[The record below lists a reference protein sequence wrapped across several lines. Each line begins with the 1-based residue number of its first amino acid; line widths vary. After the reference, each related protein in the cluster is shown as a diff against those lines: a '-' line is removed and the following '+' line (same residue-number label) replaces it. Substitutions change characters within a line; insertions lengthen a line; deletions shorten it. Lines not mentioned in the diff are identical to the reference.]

1 MFCKNCGV
9 YNTDDS
15 VFCTKCGANLKEES
29 GNAENVEQQG
39 YTPEPVNIQPP
50 YTPPQG
56 NVNNYQMQPPEE
68 PKKKKG
74 KKKAVKGIIIALV
87 VIIVIGIVALFSWT
101 SIARAAVGNMDFY
114 LWRESKNIVSLL
126 DTGVFDN
133 LSHTQTFDSD
143 TDVKIGYDGD
153 ELVSGGAE
161 MSYDKEKHSTAAT
174 VNIEYEGEKIP
185 VTINYCDGKISVASK
200 DILGDADIYL
210 DLNDLSTLDPTTQSN
225 ANSGAGSTQ
234 SYDIDYDKTV
244 LNEEAREKVIAAL
257 PEIIKKA
264 EKDTLSKNTKTKIG
278 FVDGKPC
285 TIVTID
291 ATAADWAEFVDAL
304 WENCKDDDDLM
315 EVIESTVDAVGI
327 INGYTADDLLD
338 EFDKSIDDMVEYADD
353 DISTTFTVAYSLTGN
368 IVQRTVS
375 VNADDEEEYV
385 ATLNSNMSGKN
396 KQLSFELTNDGE
408 VSHELSY
415 DVSTKGNKLNG
426 AIKYSQYSKYYGDN
440 TLDIKLE
447 DVGVEKCNSVYVPV
461 GKLTANDG
469 ANFNLNVEADS
480 SKDYS
485 ISVKGTADGS
495 DFYGTVDSELSDKA
509 DLKDFEEPEKD
520 SESISIFDL
529 MNGNFPGNYYGYDP
543 SYQDSYD
550 YSNYGNYDY
559 SDYGNY
565 DYSDYDYSNY
575 DYGDYSDGYD
585 M

>member
-15 VFCTKCGANLKEES
+15 VFCTKCGANLKEEN

-39 YTPEPVNIQPP
+39 FTPEPVNIQPP

-56 NVNNYQMQPPEE
+56 NVNNYQMQTPEE

-87 VIIVIGIVALFSWT
+87 VIVVIGIVALFSWT
-101 SIARAAVGNMDFY
+101 SIAKAAVGNMDFY
-114 LWRESKNIVSLL
+114 LWKESKNIVSLL

-153 ELVSGGAE
+153 ELVSGGVE
-161 MSYDKEKHSTAAT
+161 MSYDKEKHSTTAT
-174 VNIEYEGEKIP
+174 VNIESDGEKIP
-185 VTINYCDGKISVASK
+185 VSINYCDGKISVASK
-200 DILGDADIYL
+200 DLLGDADIYL
-210 DLNDLSTLDPTTQSN
+210 DLNDLSTLDPTTQSDT
-225 ANSGAGSTQ
+225 NSGARSAQ
-234 SYDIDYDKTV
+234 SDDIDYDKTV
-244 LNEEAREKVIAAL
+244 LNEEAREKVIDAL
-257 PEIIKKA
+257 PGIIKKA

-315 EVIESTVDAVGI
+315 EVIESTVGAVGI
-327 INGYTADDLLD
+327 IYGYTADDLLD
-338 EFDKSIDDMVEYADD
+338 EFDESIDDMVEYADD
-353 DISTTFTVAYSLTGN
+353 DVSSAFTVAYSLTGN
-368 IVQRTVS
+368 IVQRTLT
-375 VNADDEEEYV
+375 VNDDDEEEYV

-426 AIKYSQYSKYYGDN
+426 AIKYSQYSKYYGDY
-440 TLDIKLE
+440 TLNIKLE
-447 DVGVEKCNSVYVPV
+447 DVGVEKCNGVYVPV
-461 GKLTANDG
+461 GKLTVNDG

-485 ISVKGTADGS
+485 ISVKGTADGD

-520 SESISIFDL
+520 SDSISIFDL
-529 MNGNFPGNYYGYDP
+529 MNGNFPGNNYGYDP

-550 YSNYGNYDY
+550 YS
-559 SDYGNY
+559 DYGDY

>member
-56 NVNNYQMQPPEE
+56 NVNNYQMQTPEE

-74 KKKAVKGIIIALV
+74 KKKSVKGIIIALV

-114 LWRESKNIVSLL
+114 LWKESKNIVSLL

-153 ELVSGGAE
+153 EFVSGGAE

-185 VTINYCDGKISVASK
+185 VSINYCDGKISVASK

-210 DLNDLSTLDPTTQSN
+210 DLNDLSTLDPTTQSD
-225 ANSGAGSTQ
+225 ANSGARSTQ

-338 EFDKSIDDMVEYADD
+338 EFDKSIADMVEYADD

-368 IVQRTVS
+368 IVQRTVNVS
-375 VNADDEEEYV
+375 ADNEKEYV
-385 ATLNSNMSGKN
+385 ATLNSNMSGKS
-396 KQLSFELTNDGE
+396 KQLTFELTADGE
-408 VSHELSY
+408 VSDELSY
-415 DVSTKGNKLNG
+415 DVSTKGNRLNG
-426 AIKYSQYSKYYGDN
+426 AIKYSKYYGDGDN

-447 DVGVEKCNSVYVPV
+447 DVGVEKCNGVYVPV
-461 GKLTANDG
+461 GKLTANIAD
-469 ANFNLNVEADS
+469 NFKLNVEADS

-550 YSNYGNYDY
+550 YSDYSDY

>member
-15 VFCTKCGANLKEES
+15 VFCTKCGANLKEEN

-50 YTPPQG
+50 YTPPQD
-56 NVNNYQMQPPEE
+56 NVNNYQMQTPEE

-101 SIARAAVGNMDFY
+101 SIAKAAVGNMDFY
-114 LWRESKNIVSLL
+114 LWKESKNIVSLL

-153 ELVSGGAE
+153 ELVSGGVE
-161 MSYDKEKHSTAAT
+161 MSYDKEKHSTTAT
-174 VNIEYEGEKIP
+174 VNIESDGEKIP

-200 DILGDADIYL
+200 DLLGDADIYL
-210 DLNDLSTLDPTTQSN
+210 DLNDLSTLAPTTQSDT
-225 ANSGAGSTQ
+225 NSDARSTQ
-234 SYDIDYDKTV
+234 SDDIDYDKTV
-244 LNEEAREKVIAAL
+244 LNEEAREKVIDAL

-264 EKDTLSKNTKTKIG
+264 EKAILSKNAKTKIG

-285 TIVTID
+285 TVVTIE
-291 ATAADWAEFVDAL
+291 ATTADWAEFIAAI

-327 INGYTADDLLD
+327 IYGYTADDLLD

-353 DISTTFTVAYSLTGN
+353 DVSTTFTVAYSLTGN
-368 IVQRTVS
+368 IVQRTLT
-375 VNADDEEEYV
+375 VNDDGTEYV

-426 AIKYSQYSKYYGDN
+426 AIKYSQYSIYYGDDGN
-440 TLDIKLE
+440 HTLNIKLE
-447 DVGVEKCNSVYVPV
+447 DIGVEKCNDVYVPV
-461 GKLTANDG
+461 GKLTVNSDDD
-469 ANFNLNVEADS
+469 FILNVEADS

-520 SESISIFDL
+520 SNSISIFDL
-529 MNGNFPGNYYGYDP
+529 MNGNFPGNDYGYDP

-550 YSNYGNYDY
+550 YS
-559 SDYGNY
+559 
-565 DYSDYDYSNY
+565 

>member
-1 MFCKNCGV
+1 
-9 YNTDDS
+9 
-15 VFCTKCGANLKEES
+15 
-29 GNAENVEQQG
+29 
-39 YTPEPVNIQPP
+39 
-50 YTPPQG
+50 
-56 NVNNYQMQPPEE
+56 MQTPEE

-74 KKKAVKGIIIALV
+74 KKKAVKGIITALV

-174 VNIEYEGEKIP
+174 VNIEYDGEKIP

-200 DILGDADIYL
+200 DILGDSDIYL
-210 DLNDLSTLDPTTQSN
+210 DLNDLSTLDPTTQSD

-291 ATAADWAEFVDAL
+291 ATAADWAEFVDVL

-315 EVIESTVDAVGI
+315 EVIESTVDAVGVI
-327 INGYTADDLLD
+327 YGYTADDLLD
-338 EFDKSIDDMVEYADD
+338 EFDKSIDEMAEYADD
-353 DISTTFTVAYSLTGN
+353 DISTTFTVSYSLTGN

-375 VNADDEEEYV
+375 VNADDDDEYV

-396 KQLSFELTNDGE
+396 NQLSFELTNDGE

-426 AIKYSQYSKYYGDN
+426 AIKYSQYSKYYGDY
-440 TLDIKLE
+440 TLNIKLE
-447 DVGVEKCNSVYVPV
+447 DVGVEKCNGVYVPV

-543 SYQDSYD
+543 SYQDSSD
-550 YSNYGNYDY
+550 YSDY

>member
-39 YTPEPVNIQPP
+39 YTSEPVNIQPP
-50 YTPPQG
+50 YTRPQG
-56 NVNNYQMQPPEE
+56 NVNNYQMQTPEE

-101 SIARAAVGNMDFY
+101 SIARAAAGNMDFY

-200 DILGDADIYL
+200 DILGDSDIYL
-210 DLNDLSTLDPTTQSN
+210 DLNDLNTLAPTTQSD
-225 ANSGAGSTQ
+225 ANSGTGSTQ

-244 LNEEAREKVIAAL
+244 LNEEAREKVIDAL

-338 EFDKSIDDMVEYADD
+338 EFDKSIADMVEYADD

-368 IVQRTVS
+368 IVQRTVNVS
-375 VNADDEEEYV
+375 ADNEKEYV
-385 ATLNSNMSGKN
+385 ATLNSNMSGKS
-396 KQLSFELTNDGE
+396 KQLTFELTADGE
-408 VSHELSY
+408 VSDELSY
-415 DVSTKGNKLNG
+415 DVSTKGNRLNG
-426 AIKYSQYSKYYGDN
+426 AIKYSKYYGDGDN

-447 DVGVEKCNSVYVPV
+447 DVGVEKCNGVYVPV
-461 GKLTANDG
+461 GKLTANIAD
-469 ANFNLNVEADS
+469 NFKLNVEADS

-509 DLKDFEEPEKD
+509 DLKDFEEPKKD

-529 MNGNFPGNYYGYDP
+529 MNGNFPGNDYGYDP

-550 YSNYGNYDY
+550 YGDYSDY
-559 SDYGNY
+559 SDYGN
-565 DYSDYDYSNY
+565 YDYSNY

>member
-56 NVNNYQMQPPEE
+56 NVNNYQMQTPEE

-114 LWRESKNIVSLL
+114 LWKESKNIVSLL

-161 MSYDKEKHSTAAT
+161 MSYDKEKHSTTAT

-185 VTINYCDGKISVASK
+185 VSINYCDGKISVASK

-210 DLNDLSTLDPTTQSN
+210 DLNDLSTLDPTTQSD
-225 ANSGAGSTQ
+225 ANSGARSTQ

-368 IVQRTVS
+368 IVQRTLTVS
-375 VNADDEEEYV
+375 DDDEEYV
-385 ATLNSNMSGKN
+385 ATLNSNMSGKS
-396 KQLSFELTNDGE
+396 KQLSFELTDDGE
-408 VSHELSY
+408 VSCELSY

-426 AIKYSQYSKYYGDN
+426 AIKYSQYSIYYGDDGN
-440 TLDIKLE
+440 HTLNIKLE
-447 DVGVEKCNSVYVPV
+447 DIRVEKCNGVYVPV
-461 GKLTANDG
+461 GELTVNRDND
-469 ANFNLNVEADS
+469 FVLNVEADS

-509 DLKDFEEPEKD
+509 DLKDFEEPKKD

-550 YSNYGNYDY
+550 YS
-559 SDYGNY
+559 DYGNY